1 MLRVA
6 YGISA
11 GGGAGVRVAD
21 EEEAP
26 HSFLQFVQS
35 LAVASEDGL
44 VHEQGAFEVL
54 EAVRIGFHSGV
65 CNLYALPAADLDEQI
80 AFSLLRMLQNFR
92 DDCKLGVLLKRKMLV
107 RLKGALDEKSM
118 SGREHFKNRDSAGK
132 ADDVLR
138 AFTGVEE
145 RQRHVFGRQ
154 CRCMKGSHF
163 EVLARAAY
171 PVTRA
176 FVRNEK

>member
-1 MLRVA
+1 MRVA

-21 EEEAP
+21 EEEAS

-35 LAVASEDGL
+35 LAVASEDRL

-54 EAVRIGFHSGV
+54 EAVRIGFHNGV
-65 CNLYALPAADLDEQI
+65 FDLYALPAADLDEQI
-80 AFSLLRMLQNFR
+80 AFSILGMLQNFG
-92 DDCKLGVLLKRKMLV
+92 DDCVLGVLLKRKMLV

-118 SGREHFKNRDSAGK
+118 SAREHFKNRNAAGE

-145 RQRHVFGRQ
+145 RQRHVFWCQ

-171 PVTRA
+171 PVIMA
-176 FVRNEK
+176 FV